1 MDNTEFINEK
11 KEKKQKKEKKE
22 KKEETEMTTSSP
34 HVVEN
39 DEVVS
44 SELKKKSDKKRKAEE
59 PEAEIPQVISEE
71 DDENE
76 RKRLKK
82 EKKRLKKEQE
92 KLQPKETEN
101 SSSAEKSGNNGNAS
115 SPSSSPNGN
124 DANLYHEH
132 SLTRQMSSSAVESFR
147 TEHTISLDPSEAG
160 SQYKPIESFEYLRPS
175 IDANCPF
182 IMKYIQQKGFKTP
195 SPIQAQCWPLLLSG
209 QDAIGIAATGSG
221 KTLAFLIPAM
231 LKISHLPSKP
241 SSSSSK
247 QSSSFTTPTPRVLVI
262 APTRELAMQSHQV
275 VEEMNGPKG
284 VCIYGGVPKQQQKQ
298 DLRNGADIVV
308 ATPGRL
314 VDLID
319 EKALSL
325 ASKWYCF
332 VPFSVY
338 YLFPFCFTSS

>member
-1 MDNTEFINEK
+1 MDNTEFIKEK

-22 KKEETEMTTSSP
+22 KKEEETEMIASS

-39 DEVVS
+39 EEGVS
-44 SELKKKSDKKRKAEE
+44 SESKTKKSDKKRKVEE
-59 PEAEIPQVISEE
+59 PEVEIPQVISEE

-82 EKKRLKKEQE
+82 EKKRQKKEQE
-92 KLQPKETEN
+92 KQQQQDEASTK
-101 SSSAEKSGNNGNAS
+101 AEKSDNNGNAS
-115 SPSSSPNGN
+115 FSSASSNGN
-124 DANLYHEH
+124 SANLYHEH
-132 SLTRQMSSSAVESFR
+132 TLTRQMTSSAIESFR
-147 TEHTISLDPSEAG
+147 SEHAISLDPSEAG
-160 SQYKPIESFEYLRPS
+160 SQFNPIEAFEYLRPS

-182 IMKYIQQKGFKTP
+182 IMNYIEKKGFKNP

-241 SSSSSK
+241 TSSSSK
-247 QSSSFTTPTPRVLVI
+247 QSSSFSTPTPRVLII

-325 ASKWYCF
+325 SSK
-332 VPFSVY
+332 
-338 YLFPFCFTSS
+338 